1 MNIMVQIKVSEKLAD
16 TLKWKLENIE
26 TERKY
31 LLDSFCEIAK
41 IMYQPDYPEGI
52 YSMEQLFPLQ
62 QLADYKQFLD
72 ELDKGLKVVE

>member
-16 TLKWKLENIE
+16 TLRWKLENIE

-52 YSMEQLFPLQ
+52 
-62 QLADYKQFLD
+62 
-72 ELDKGLKVVE
+72 

>member
-1 MNIMVQIKVSEKLAD
+1 MVQIKVSEKLAD
-16 TLKWKLENIE
+16 TLRWKLENIE

-41 IMYQPDYPEGI
+41 IMYLPDFPEGI